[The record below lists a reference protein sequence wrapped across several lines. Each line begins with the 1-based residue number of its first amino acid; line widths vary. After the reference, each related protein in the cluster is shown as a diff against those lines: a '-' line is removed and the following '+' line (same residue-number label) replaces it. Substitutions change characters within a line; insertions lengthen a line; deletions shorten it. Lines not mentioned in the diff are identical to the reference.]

1 MHPERTRESHATIP
15 EIVSRLQ
22 QAHLESSRALHD
34 CAYAAAVIVTDL
46 PAFWETRIRRA
57 LHNRAPRRDWAWPV
71 SLVPEA
77 VAALKD
83 PTEQRVV
90 AAVQLLRAHS
100 LFKRIVRKGKLKP
113 WLERMNL
120 AEVPFAL
127 AALGQILGRQRALG
141 LDPRASGFSE
151 VELRIAAKLWAIAG
165 AASAE
170 LTSLLSD
177 RRIAKPCRNC
187 DELMPSMTRTY
198 CSKRC
203 LRAFH
208 NAQNYQR
215 HH

>member
-1 MHPERTRESHATIP
+1 MHPGRAGESDDTIR

-22 QAHLESSRALHD
+22 QAHLENSRLLRD

-46 PAFWETRIRRA
+46 PAFWETRIRRV
-57 LHNRAPRRDWAWPV
+57 LHSRAPRRDWAWPV
-71 SLVPEA
+71 NLVPETC
-77 VAALKD
+77 AALED
-83 PTEQRVV
+83 PTEQRVA

-100 LFKRIVRKGKLKP
+100 LLKRIVRKGKLKP

-141 LDPRASGFSE
+141 LDPRAGGFSE
-151 VELRIAAKLWAIAG
+151 VELRIAAKFWALAG
-165 AASAE
+165 AAAKE
-170 LTSLLSD
+170 LASLLGD
-177 RRIAKPCRNC
+177 HNIAKPCRYC
-187 DELMPSMTRTY
+187 DELMPSMTRKF

-215 HH
+215 RH